1 MSSYCFDRSVFA
13 ERSFLSERMIKLNKY
28 KIRRLTVSGVF
39 IALSAVLSLV
49 KFTLPSNI
57 HGGSITL
64 LSMLPI
70 AMLSICYGTKWGV
83 WTAFVYSLVQLFF
96 GITMDGLFAW
106 GLTPIVL
113 IGTILLDYV
122 IAFSVLG
129 FSGVFTKKGIL
140 GIIVGIAMTISLRF
154 VCHFISGVVL
164 FGQFSESAS
173 WIYSLTYNSSYMLPE
188 LIITV
193 IAASVLFGLPQ
204 IKKLINQLAQ
214 GNTSI

>member
-1 MSSYCFDRSVFA
+1 MSARIVLTVRFSG
-13 ERSFLSERMIKLNKY
+13 RSFVSERMIKLNKY

-39 IALSAVLSLV
+39 IALAAVLSLV
-49 KFTLPSNI
+49 KFTLPINI

-70 AMLSICYGTKWGV
+70 AMLSICYGTKWGLY
-83 WTAFVYSLVQLFF
+83 TSFIYSLVQLFF

-113 IGTILLDYV
+113 IGTIALDY
-122 IAFSVLG
+122 IFAFTVLG
-129 FSGVFTKKGIL
+129 FSGLFARKGVLGIL
-140 GIIVGIAMTISLRF
+140 AGISMSISIRF
-154 VCHFISGVVL
+154 ICHFISGVVL

-193 IAASVLFGLPQ
+193 FAASVLFGLPQ
-204 IKKLINQLAQ
+204 IKRLINQLAQ
-214 GNTSI
+214 GSKSI